1 MQSHKWQNDLCSFP
15 RQTIQYHG
23 NQVMSNAEEA
33 EVALFYEDVQDLLE
47 LITRKL
53 PGKPLNIY
61 VKI

>member
-1 MQSHKWQNDLCSFP
+1 
-15 RQTIQYHG
+15 
-23 NQVMSNAEEA
+23 MSNAEEV